1 MGQLVCTSSLHVFC
15 RSGMSA
21 PQLAE
26 RASTKPSVVHLNIEI
41 TLTWCQCNNGVAL
54 LGGAAEH
61 FFLQVSLWFKPDLLL
76 LCC

>member
-1 MGQLVCTSSLHVFC
+1 MGQLVCISSLHVFC
-15 RSGMSA
+15 RSGVSA

-54 LGGAAEH
+54 LSGAAEH
-61 FFLQVSLWFKPDLLL
+61 FFFF
-76 LCC
+76 